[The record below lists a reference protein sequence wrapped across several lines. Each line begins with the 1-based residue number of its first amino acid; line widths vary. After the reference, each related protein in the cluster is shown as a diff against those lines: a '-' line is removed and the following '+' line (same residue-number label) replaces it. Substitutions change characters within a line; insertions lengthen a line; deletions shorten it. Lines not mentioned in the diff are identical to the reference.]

1 LPSNHVKTIQV
12 EKVPETS
19 EAEAWANFNKKLNDL
34 SDQGYRVTRAT
45 DTYILL
51 RRVRAATR
59 REE

>member
-1 LPSNHVKTIQV
+1 LPLKPKIIQI

-19 EAEAWANFNKKLNDL
+19 DEETWAKFNKRLNDL
-34 SDQGYRVTRAT
+34 ENQGYAVSFTT

-51 RRVRAATR
+51 SRKTAAIR

>member
-1 LPSNHVKTIQV
+1 LKPKTIQI

-19 EAEAWANFNKKLNDL
+19 DEETWAKFNERLNDL
-34 SDQGYRVTRAT
+34 ANQGYIVSFTT

-51 RRVRAATR
+51 RKKTAAIR